1 MNRLTEYMLPPAR
14 STLASET
21 DALFHFI
28 NVTSII
34 LLVGIT
40 FAILYFAW
48 KYRRRSEDDVTPVI
62 THNNKL
68 EITWSVIPLI
78 MVMIVFGWGFSGYM
92 NLVTPPD
99 DAYEIRVE
107 GASWN
112 WRFFYDNGAVSVNEL
127 NVPVDRPIKLI
138 MSSTD
143 VIHSFYVPDFRVK
156 RDVLP
161 NRYSSIWFEATE
173 TGQSVIFCTEYCG
186 EQHSN
191 MDGMVNV
198 MSQDEF
204 DTWLESGNAV
214 DESVPPAERGE
225 ALVSQN
231 GCNACHSVDGSSG
244 VGPSFAGLWGSERT
258 FQNAEPVTADENYIR
273 ESILESNAK
282 ILEGYDP
289 VMPSYQG
296 VINDQQIGDIIEYI
310 KTLKDYK

>member
-48 KYRRRSEDDVTPVI
+48 KYRRKSEDDVTPVI

-78 MVMIVFGWGFSGYM
+78 MVMIVFGWGFTGYM

-112 WRFFYDNGAVSVNEL
+112 WRFFYENGATSVNEL

-161 NRYSSIWFEATE
+161 NRYSSLWFEATE
-173 TGQSVIFCTEYCG
+173 TGESVIFCTEYCG
-186 EQHSN
+186 TQHSN
-191 MDGMVNV
+191 MDGTVNV

-204 DTWLESGNAV
+204 DIWLETSNSV
-214 DESVPPAERGE
+214 DESIPPAERGE

-282 ILEGYDP
+282 VLEGYDP

-296 VINDQQIGDIIEYI
+296 VINDQQISDIIEYI
-310 KTLKDYK
+310 KTLE

>member
-34 LLVGIT
+34 FLVGIT

-48 KYRRRSEDDVTPVI
+48 KYRRRTEEDVTPVI

-68 EITWSVIPLI
+68 EIAWSVIPLI
-78 MVMIVFGWGFSGYM
+78 LVMIVFGWGFSGYM

-112 WRFFYDNGAVSVNEL
+112 WRFFYENGAVSVGDL
-127 NVPVDRPIKLI
+127 NVPVDRPVKLI

-143 VIHSFYVPDFRVK
+143 VIHSFYVPDFRIK

-161 NRYSSIWFEATE
+161 NRYSSVWFEATE
-173 TGQSVIFCTEYCG
+173 TGQSHIFCTEYCG

-191 MDGMVNV
+191 MMGMVNI

-204 DTWLESGNAV
+204 DTWLEAGNSV
-214 DESVPPAERGE
+214 DESIPPAERGE
-225 ALVSQN
+225 ALVAQN
-231 GCNACHSVDGSSG
+231 GCNACHSADGSSG
-244 VGPSFAGLWGSERT
+244 VGPSFAGLWGNERT
-258 FQNAEPVTADENYIR
+258 FQNADPVTADENYIR

-282 ILEGYDP
+282 ILEDYDP
-289 VMPSYQG
+289 VMPAYQG
-296 VINDQQIGDIIEYI
+296 VINDQQISDIIAYI
-310 KTLKDYK
+310 KTLE

>member
-1 MNRLTEYMLPPAR
+1 MNRLTDYMLPPAR
-14 STLASET
+14 STLAAET

-48 KYRRRSEDDVTPVI
+48 KYRRKSDDDVTPVI

-112 WRFFYDNGAVSVNEL
+112 WRFFYDNGAVSVGEL
-127 NVPVDRPIKLI
+127 NVPVNRPIKLI

-173 TGQSVIFCTEYCG
+173 TGESHIFCTEYCG
-186 EQHSN
+186 TQHSN
-191 MDGMVNV
+191 MDGTVNV

-204 DTWLESGNAV
+204 DIWLEAGNAV

-258 FQNAEPVTADENYIR
+258 FQNAEPVVADENYIR

-282 ILEGYDP
+282 VLEGYDP
-289 VMPSYQG
+289 VMPAYQG
-296 VINDQQIGDIIEYI
+296 VINDQQISDIIEYI
-310 KTLKDYK
+310 KTLE

>member
-1 MNRLTEYMLPPAR
+1 MNRLTDYMLPPAR

-28 NVTSII
+28 NMTSII

-48 KYRRRSEDDVTPVI
+48 KYRRKSDDDVTPVI

-92 NLVTPPD
+92 NLITPPD

-112 WRFFYDNGAVSVNEL
+112 WRFFYENGATSVNEL

-173 TGQSVIFCTEYCG
+173 TGESHIFCTEYCG
-186 EQHSN
+186 TQHSN
-191 MDGMVNV
+191 MDGTVNV

-204 DTWLESGNAV
+204 DLWLEAGNAV

-244 VGPSFAGLWGSERT
+244 VGPSFAGLWESERT
-258 FQNAEPVTADENYIR
+258 FQNADPVTADENYIR
-273 ESILESNAK
+273 ESILQSNAK
-282 ILEGYDP
+282 VLEGYDP

-296 VINDQQIGDIIEYI
+296 VINDQQISDIIEYI
-310 KTLKDYK
+310 KTLE

>member
-1 MNRLTEYMLPPAR
+1 MLPPAR

-258 FQNAEPVTADENYIR
+258 FQNAEPVSADENYIR

-310 KTLKDYK
+310 KTLE

>member
-48 KYRRRSEDDVTPVI
+48 KYRRKSEDDVTPVI

-214 DESVPPAERGE
+214 DESIPPAERGE

-310 KTLKDYK
+310 KTLE

>member
-258 FQNAEPVTADENYIR
+258 FQNAEPVSADENYIR

-310 KTLKDYK
+310 KTLE

>member
-34 LLVGIT
+34 LLAGIT
-40 FAILYFAW
+40 IAIIYFAW
-48 KYRRRSEDDVTPVI
+48 KYRRRSEEDVTPVI

-78 MVMIVFGWGFSGYM
+78 LVMIVFGWGFTGYM
-92 NLVTPPD
+92 NLTTPPD

-112 WRFFYDNGAVSVNEL
+112 WRFFYENGAVSVGEL
-127 NVPVDRPIKLI
+127 NVPVNRPVKLI

-161 NRYSSIWFEATE
+161 NRYSSVWFEATE
-173 TGQSVIFCTEYCG
+173 TGESHIFCTEYCG
-186 EQHSN
+186 TQHSN
-191 MDGMVNV
+191 MDGVVKV
-198 MSQDEF
+198 MAQDEF
-204 DTWLESGNAV
+204 DTWLEAGNSV

-244 VGPSFAGLWGSERT
+244 VGPSFAGLWGSERA
-258 FQNAEPVTADENYIR
+258 FQNADPVTADENYIR
-273 ESILESNAK
+273 ESILQSNAK
-282 ILEGYDP
+282 VLEGYDP
-289 VMPSYQG
+289 VMPAYQG

-310 KTLKDYK
+310 KTLE

>member
-48 KYRRRSEDDVTPVI
+48 KYRRKSEDDVTPVI

-214 DESVPPAERGE
+214 DESIPPAERGE

-289 VMPSYQG
+289 VMPAYQG
-296 VINDQQIGDIIEYI
+296 VINDQQISDIIEYI
-310 KTLKDYK
+310 KTLE

>member
-1 MNRLTEYMLPPAR
+1 MLPPAR

-34 LLVGIT
+34 LLAGIT
-40 FAILYFAW
+40 IAIIYFAW
-48 KYRRRSEDDVTPVI
+48 KYRRRSEEDVTPVI

-78 MVMIVFGWGFSGYM
+78 LVMIVFGWGFTGYM
-92 NLVTPPD
+92 NLTTPPD

-112 WRFFYDNGAVSVNEL
+112 WRFFYENGAVSVGEL
-127 NVPVDRPIKLI
+127 NVPVNRPVKLI

-161 NRYSSIWFEATE
+161 NRYSSVWFEATE
-173 TGQSVIFCTEYCG
+173 TGESHIFCTEYCG
-186 EQHSN
+186 TQHSN
-191 MDGMVNV
+191 MDGVVKV
-198 MSQDEF
+198 MAQDEF
-204 DTWLESGNAV
+204 DTWLEAGNSV

-244 VGPSFAGLWGSERT
+244 VGPSFAGLWGSERA
-258 FQNAEPVTADENYIR
+258 FQNADPVTADENYIR
-273 ESILESNAK
+273 ESILQSNAK
-282 ILEGYDP
+282 VLEGYDP
-289 VMPSYQG
+289 VMPAYQG

-310 KTLKDYK
+310 KTLE